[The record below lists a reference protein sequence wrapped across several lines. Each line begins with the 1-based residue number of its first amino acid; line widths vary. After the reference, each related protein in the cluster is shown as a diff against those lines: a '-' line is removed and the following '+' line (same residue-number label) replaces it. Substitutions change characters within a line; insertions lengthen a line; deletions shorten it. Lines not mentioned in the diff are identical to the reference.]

1 MGLPDEP
8 RFESGDALYTARV
21 TLPAPP
27 CGTTVRT
34 EDYTCVP
41 ERFLEDHGGLGPQ
54 RRGGSA
60 AHTRGL
66 APYSEGRKMDG
77 KKLKKRRL
85 AKGFSRQRL
94 ARLSGVSAGEIAK
107 AENGALELRSRQAA
121 RLSAALRGSS

>member
-27 CGTTVRT
+27 CGTAVRT

-41 ERFLEDHGGLGPQ
+41 ERFLEDQRGIGPSGGAA
-54 RRGGSA
+54 A

-66 APYSEGRKMDG
+66 APYSEGRKDG
-77 KKLKKRRL
+77 R
-85 AKGFSRQRL
+85 
-94 ARLSGVSAGEIAK
+94 EK
-107 AENGALELRSRQAA
+107 AEEAEVGE
-121 RLSAALRGSS
+121 GF